1 MKHINVEIDDK
12 AIIERVERQAE
23 ATILHELVFTAK
35 SAIFK
40 PFGNY
45 KVPTNVPTEYFD
57 GKIDKFLADNKQEIV
72 NAAAELLA
80 CKLYKDNKKIKIIL

>member
-1 MKHINVEIDDK
+1 MKHINVEIDDR

-40 PFGNY
+40 TFGEY
-45 KVPTNVPTEYFD
+45 KVPINILSEYFD
-57 GKIDKFLADNKQEIV
+57 GKIDKFLEGNKQEIV
-72 NAAAELLA
+72 NAAAEILA
-80 CKLYKDNKKIKIIL
+80 CKLYKDEKGE

>member
-1 MKHINVEIDDK
+1 MKHINIEIDDS

-23 ATILHELVFTAK
+23 ATILHELAFTAK

-57 GKIDKFLADNKQEIV
+57 GKIDKFLEDNKQEII
-72 NAAAELLA
+72 NAAAERLA
-80 CKLYKDNKKIKIIL
+80 CKLYEDKVNGKGE

>member
-1 MKHINVEIDDK
+1 MKHISIEIDDK

-23 ATILHELVFTAK
+23 ATILHELVFAAK

-45 KVPTNVPTEYFD
+45 KVSTDVPTVYFD
-57 GKIDKFLADNKQEIV
+57 GKIDEFLADNKQEII

-80 CKLYKDNKKIKIIL
+80 CKLYKGEKGE

>member
-1 MKHINVEIDDK
+1 MKHISIEIDDS

-57 GKIDKFLADNKQEIV
+57 GKIDRFLEDNKQEII
-72 NAAAELLA
+72 NAAAERLA
-80 CKLYKDNKKIKIIL
+80 CKIYEDKANEKGE

>member
-12 AIIERVERQAE
+12 AIIERVERQ
-23 ATILHELVFTAK
+23 V
-35 SAIFK
+35 
-40 PFGNY
+40 GNY

-57 GKIDKFLADNKQEIV
+57 GKIDKFLADNKQEII

-80 CKLYKDNKKIKIIL
+80 CKLCKGEKGE

>member
-1 MKHINVEIDDK
+1 MKHINIEIDDR

-57 GKIDKFLADNKQEIV
+57 GKIDRFLEDNKQEII
-72 NAAAELLA
+72 NAAAERLA
-80 CKLYKDNKKIKIIL
+80 CKLYEDKVNEKEE

>member
-1 MKHINVEIDDK
+1 MKHINIEIDDK
-12 AIIERVERQAE
+12 AIIEKVERQAE
-23 ATILHELVFTAK
+23 ATILHELVFAAK

-45 KVPTNVPTEYFD
+45 KVPSNVPTEYFD
-57 GKIDKFLADNKQEIV
+57 GKIDKFLTDNKREIV

-80 CKLYKDNKKIKIIL
+80 CKLYKDEKEE

>member
-1 MKHINVEIDDK
+1 MKHINVEIDDR
-12 AIIERVERQAE
+12 AIIDRVERQAE

-35 SAIFK
+35 SVIFK

-57 GKIDKFLADNKQEIV
+57 GKIDKFLEDNRQENI
-72 NAAAELLA
+72 NAAAGLLA
-80 CKLYKDNKKIKIIL
+80 CKLYKDDKGE

>member
-1 MKHINVEIDDK
+1 MKHINIEIDDK

-23 ATILHELVFTAK
+23 PTILHELVFTAK
-35 SAIFK
+35 SVIFK
-40 PFGNY
+40 PFGHY

-57 GKIDKFLADNKQEIV
+57 GKIDKFLADNKQEII

-80 CKLYKDNKKIKIIL
+80 CKLYKGEKGE